1 MDDATRA
8 FATSSK
14 KTRVSMRWRRQQNR
28 SSRPEVR
35 FSEFVGTASCRCNGE
50 PTGKGKR
57 VDVRARLSQLD
68 ASTREVLAQR
78 IRSQLSEADT
88 PAADHDVVIVG
99 GGIAALTLALEIR
112 CERPITRILIIEPT
126 AHPLPEITH
135 TVGESTVEVSGH
147 YLRDRLG
154 LAEHLS
160 TSHIRKMGLRMFFSR
175 DGNFDIAQRMELGSS
190 VFVPQVTY
198 QIDRGR
204 LENELTRRC
213 QSEGVDIACGR
224 ARSVEFASENH
235 PHTISFQNGDAITR
249 TTARWVVDASGRN
262 RMLPRQL
269 DLKRANE
276 HNCNAAW
283 LRVATEIDV
292 GRWSDDP
299 TWQARLVEGS
309 RAMSTNHLMGE
320 GYWVWLIRLG
330 SGATSVGIVA
340 DPAFHPFDKFN
351 TLTKAKAWL
360 REHEPQCAAVLAEH
374 DHLIMDFR
382 VMKKYSHGV
391 TKVFDGRERWCL
403 TGDSGIFLDPLYS
416 SGLDLVAIGNG
427 LITDMVVRGLDGENV
442 VARSQIS
449 DSLFRSLTDMWLA
462 VYQNQYTLMGIP
474 TVMSAKIIWD
484 IAFYWG
490 FIGLLY
496 MNGRFVNL
504 ADDPGFVPYLQGLI
518 ALSNRVQRF
527 FREWAAVER
536 GVPSVPFVDLYSPL
550 NFMAAL
556 HTAMMGTSPNFAE
569 QFDANARLL
578 RQLAGQLVETVLAE
592 KSSMFGDDD
601 VMRQVQAWQ
610 LDSLLRELRAT
621 YRHEQATN
629 PISRGWIVTTSAA
642 LQAS

>member
-1 MDDATRA
+1 M
-8 FATSSK
+8 
-14 KTRVSMRWRRQQNR
+14 
-28 SSRPEVR
+28 
-35 FSEFVGTASCRCNGE
+35 
-50 PTGKGKR
+50 
-57 VDVRARLSQLD
+57 DVRAQLSQLD
-68 ASTREVLAQR
+68 ATTREALARR
-78 IRSQLSEADT
+78 IRIRLSEAET
-88 PAADHDVVIVG
+88 RAADHDVVIMG

-112 CERPITRILIIEPT
+112 RERPRTRILIIEPKV
-126 AHPLPEITH
+126 HPVPEITH
-135 TVGESTVEVSGH
+135 TVGESTVEVSAH

-154 LAEHLS
+154 LADHLS
-160 TSHIRKMGLRMFFSR
+160 TSHIRKMGLRMFFSH
-175 DGNFDIAQRMELGSS
+175 DGNADIAQRMELGSS
-190 VFVPQVTY
+190 SYVPQVTY

-213 QSEGVDIACGR
+213 LSEGVDIACGR
-224 ARSVEFASENH
+224 ARSVKVGSDNH

-249 TTARWVVDASGRN
+249 TMARWVVDASGRN

-269 DLKRANE
+269 NLKRVNG
-276 HNCNAAW
+276 HNCNSVW
-283 LRVATEIDV
+283 FRVATEIDV
-292 GRWSDDP
+292 GRWSDDAA
-299 TWQARLVEGS
+299 WQRRLVEGD

-330 SGATSVGIVA
+330 SGATSIGIVA
-340 DPAFHPFDKFN
+340 DPAFHAFDEFN
-351 TLTKAKAWL
+351 TLPKAKAWL

-374 DHLIMDFR
+374 DHLVRDFR

-391 TKVFDGRERWCL
+391 TKVFDGRERFCL

-427 LITDMVVRGLDGENV
+427 LITDMIVRDLDGENV

-462 VYQNQYTLMGIP
+462 VYQNQYTLMGTP
-474 TVMSAKIIWD
+474 TVMAAKIIWD

-496 MNGRFVNL
+496 VNGRFVSI
-504 ADDPGFVPYLQGLI
+504 ADDPGFVPYLEGLI
-518 ALSNRVQRF
+518 ALSNRVQLF
-527 FREWAAVER
+527 FREWAAVE
-536 GVPSVPFVDLYSPL
+536 GDHSSVPFVDLYSPL
-550 NFMAAL
+550 NFMVTL

-592 KSSMFGDDD
+592 KSSMFGDDE

-629 PISRGWIVTTSAA
+629 PISTGWIVTTSPS
-642 LQAS
+642 LQPS